1 MIGIEEGEETQVK
14 DFKIIFNKIIEEN
27 YPNLKKD
34 PCTKVQEA
42 YKTRVEPQRR
52 IMKTLNVQNK
62 ERIKRG
68 KGKKTK
74 PHTAKLLHQQH
85 CLLSLTELPLSTPIP
100 YDTHSLNA

>member
-62 ERIKRG
+62 ERTKGG
-68 KGKKTK
+68 KGKRPSRIQPSSSVSSTVS
-74 PHTAKLLHQQH
+74 
-85 CLLSLTELPLSTPIP
+85 CPLQSCHSAPLFLMIP
-100 YDTHSLNA
+100 TVINA